1 MRPAG
6 LDKWL
11 GIAGVVLIL
20 GATLVASRDY
30 EASSTTRR
38 ARRPDACSE
47 LGLPTSKRCSV
58 IAATAAGTIGVVA
71 AWSR

>member
-6 LDKWL
+6 LDRWL

-30 EASSTTRR
+30 EATSTTRR
-38 ARRPDACSE
+38 GTGREPLTAQDRLE
-47 LGLPTSKRCSV
+47 LG
-58 IAATAAGTIGVVA
+58 ATAAAFPLFG
-71 AWSR
+71 